1 MESVLKYNLK
11 DDLPNGELDIKI
23 KYREALLSRE
33 NSNNKEIKGP
43 WEFKFKAS
51 GNTLVAKTTS
61 VKLNK
66 YLKLDN
72 GQKVILN
79 EYRSNEV
86 GTKIYYDVKD
96 KDEAYYIILRG
107 YDDLG
112 NEDILISFI
121 NVVLKRT
128 KKEPIVEIEI
138 VDNKQLTKE
147 LILDKTGIIDVRAKT
162 SKGENIDIEV
172 QLTDQGNMDKRTLF
186 YWGKMYLENIKQGED
201 YRENDIERW
210 LMFLE
215 KDISETTLKELMSL
229 DTAIEKAEQKIE
241 YLSSDEEAM
250 RIYYERERSLHE
262 RANMISS
269 AEKRGKL
276 EVAKNLL
283 DVLDDEVIAEKT
295 GLDIEEIKSLREN
308 KYIDNKFLLK

>member
-1 MESVLKYNLK
+1 MRKVKPLNDFIFKK
-11 DDLPNGELDIKI
+11 VFGEK
-23 KYREALLSRE
+23 
-33 NSNNKEIKGP
+33 
-43 WEFKFKAS
+43 
-51 GNTLVAKTTS
+51 
-61 VKLNK
+61 
-66 YLKLDN
+66 
-72 GQKVILN
+72 
-79 EYRSNEV
+79 
-86 GTKIYYDVKD
+86 
-96 KDEAYYIILRG
+96 
-107 YDDLG
+107 G

-121 NVVLKRT
+121 NAVLKRT
-128 KKEPIVEIEI
+128 KKEPIIEIEI
-138 VDNKQLTKE
+138 IENKQLTKE

-186 YWGKMYLENIKQGED
+186 YWGKMYLENIKQGQDYTSLEKVITINILDFEFLGTESYQSSFHLWEDIEKDYMLTDVVEIHFLELPKFRNKKTKD

-269 AEKRGKL
+269 AEVRAEKKAKL
-276 EVAKNLL
+276 EIANNLL
-283 DVLDDEVIAEKT
+283 DVLDDETISIKT
-295 GLDIEEIKSLREN
+295 GLNVEEIKSLREN
-308 KYIDNKFLLK
+308 N

>member
-1 MESVLKYNLK
+1 MRRVKPLNDFIFKK
-11 DDLPNGELDIKI
+11 VFGEK
-23 KYREALLSRE
+23 
-33 NSNNKEIKGP
+33 
-43 WEFKFKAS
+43 
-51 GNTLVAKTTS
+51 
-61 VKLNK
+61 
-66 YLKLDN
+66 
-72 GQKVILN
+72 
-79 EYRSNEV
+79 
-86 GTKIYYDVKD
+86 
-96 KDEAYYIILRG
+96 
-107 YDDLG
+107 G

-121 NVVLKRT
+121 NAVLKRT
-128 KKEPIVEIEI
+128 HKEPIVEIEI
-138 VDNKQLTKE
+138 IENKELTKE
-147 LILDKTGIIDVRAKT
+147 LVLDKTGIIDVRAKT

-186 YWGKMYLENIKQGED
+186 YWGKMYLENIKQGQDYTSLEKVITINILDFEFLGTKNYQSSFHLWEDIEKDYMLTDVVEIHFLELPKFRKKKEKD

-215 KDISETTLKELMSL
+215 RDISEATLKELMSM

-269 AEKRGKL
+269 AEARGLEKGIEQGKI

-283 DVLDDEVIAEKT
+283 DILDDKTIAAKT
-295 GLDIEEIKSLREN
+295 GLSIEEVKALRSKN
-308 KYIDNKFLLK
+308 

>member
-1 MESVLKYNLK
+1 MRKVKPLNDFIFKK
-11 DDLPNGELDIKI
+11 VFGEK
-23 KYREALLSRE
+23 
-33 NSNNKEIKGP
+33 
-43 WEFKFKAS
+43 
-51 GNTLVAKTTS
+51 
-61 VKLNK
+61 
-66 YLKLDN
+66 
-72 GQKVILN
+72 
-79 EYRSNEV
+79 
-86 GTKIYYDVKD
+86 
-96 KDEAYYIILRG
+96 
-107 YDDLG
+107 G

-121 NVVLKRT
+121 NAVLKRT
-128 KKEPIVEIEI
+128 KKEPIVEVEIIE
-138 VDNKQLTKE
+138 NKQLTKE

-186 YWGKMYLENIKQGED
+186 YWGKMYLENIKQGQDYTSLEKVITINILDFEFLGTESYQSSFHLWEDIEKDYMLTDVVEIHFLELPKFRNKKNKD

-269 AEKRGKL
+269 AEERKAV
-276 EVAKNLL
+276 EIAKNLL
-283 DVLDDEVIAEKT
+283 NMNIPLEQIVLAT
-295 GLDIEEIKSLREN
+295 GLTEEEIN
-308 KYIDNKFLLK
+308 KIR

>member
-1 MESVLKYNLK
+1 MRKVKPLNDFIFKK
-11 DDLPNGELDIKI
+11 IFGEK
-23 KYREALLSRE
+23 
-33 NSNNKEIKGP
+33 
-43 WEFKFKAS
+43 
-51 GNTLVAKTTS
+51 
-61 VKLNK
+61 
-66 YLKLDN
+66 
-72 GQKVILN
+72 
-79 EYRSNEV
+79 
-86 GTKIYYDVKD
+86 
-96 KDEAYYIILRG
+96 
-107 YDDLG
+107 G

-121 NVVLKRT
+121 NAVLKRT

-138 VDNKQLTKE
+138 IDNKQLTKE

-186 YWGKMYLENIKQGED
+186 YLGKMYLENIKQGED
-201 YRENDIERW
+201 YTSLEKVITINILDFEFLGTESYQSSFHLWEDLEKDYMLTDVVEIHFLELPKFRKKKDKDYRDNAIERW

-241 YLSSDEEAM
+241 YLSSDEETM

-269 AEKRGKL
+269 AEERGREEGDINRAKIAIRNMLSKGMSKELISEML
-276 EVAKNLL
+276 EVSVEL
-283 DVLDDEVIAEKT
+283 
-295 GLDIEEIKSLREN
+295 IEEVYNESI
-308 KYIDNKFLLK
+308 